1 MQPLLSVVIPT
12 HNRGQYAIHAIR
24 SLLAIDDPRLEVV
37 VTDTSTDGRLESELA
52 ANPSVANSPRLRYIR
67 PTERLDMTGNHNA
80 AIGAATGRYICLIGD
95 DDTVAAEAL
104 DAAQW
109 ALEND
114 IEVLAPDVVANY
126 AWPDFRS
133 RHFGMGHASRLYIAR
148 KFGSVFCIDSAEA
161 LRGALRGAAQ
171 GTDGLP
177 KIYHGIVAKRVLD
190 KIKAVSGAYF
200 HGSSPDVSGAI
211 GLAMSTKRFV
221 KLAYPLTI
229 PGASGGSN
237 TGRSAVN
244 QHKGKLSDE
253 AQTKAFQAK
262 GWSAGVPKFF
272 SVETVWAH
280 ASLETIA
287 RIDERRVRDYN
298 FAHLIAI
305 CRVLHGEYA
314 AEIDQALTEAATIL
328 GVTPAALQ
336 GEIDAD
342 IRRIRRARLM
352 HVAKRLLRPTAA
364 GGRFYIGNL
373 PTIEDTPPVLA
384 DQMRRRGE
392 NWARM
397 ATAAQAAIGGRAAP
411 ASGR

>member
-24 SLLAIDDPRLEVV
+24 SLLAIDDSRLEVV
-37 VTDTSTDGRLESELA
+37 VTDTSTDGRLEAALA
-52 ANPSVANSPRLRYIR
+52 DNPSLASSPRLRYIR

-80 AIGAATGRYICLIGD
+80 AIGAATGRYVCLIGD
-95 DDTVAAEAL
+95 DDTIAAEAL

-114 IEVLAPDVVANY
+114 IEVLAPEVVANY

-148 KFGSVFCIDSAEA
+148 KFGSVSCVESSDA
-161 LRGALRGAAQ
+161 LRVALRGAAQ
-171 GTDGLP
+171 GTGGLP
-177 KIYHGIVAKRVLD
+177 KIYHGIVAKLVLD

-211 GLAMSTKRFV
+211 GLAMSTRRFV

-253 AQTKAFQAK
+253 AQTKAFQTK

-280 ASLETIA
+280 ASLETVA
-287 RIDERRVRDYN
+287 RIDASRVRDFN
-298 FAHLIAI
+298 FAHLIAV
-305 CRVLHGEYA
+305 CQVLHGEYA
-314 AEIDQALTEAATIL
+314 AEIRQALIEAASIL
-328 GVTPAALQ
+328 GVTTAALQ
-336 GEIDAD
+336 SEIDVD
-342 IRRIRRARLM
+342 IRRVRRARVL

-364 GGRFYIGNL
+364 GGRFYVGNL
-373 PTIEDTPPVLA
+373 PTIEDAPSVLA
-384 DQMRRRGE
+384 EQMRRRGE
-392 NWARM
+392 SWTRM
-397 ATAAQAAIGGRAAP
+397 AAAAQTTIHGNAT
-411 ASGR
+411 SGN